1 MRVPVSWLREYVP
14 LEMPLPDLA
23 ERLSISTAEV
33 EGIERRGVPD
43 GDVSVRS
50 KRWSSKKKVARCE
63 RAGCHG
69 SKASL
74 SKLYSTVSTSRSS
87 RIS

>member
-1 MRVPVSWLREYVP
+1 MAWICE
-14 LEMPLPDLA
+14 
-23 ERLSISTAEV
+23 
-33 EGIERRGVPD
+33 
-43 GDVSVRS
+43 GDVSVRRTCVAS
-50 KRWSSKKKVARCE
+50 TKKVARCE

-74 SKLYSTVSTSRSS
+74 SKLYSVVSTSRSS